1 MCNQDEIAGHHFEG
15 FCLCHPTNPR
25 THVAACLQ
33 ILHNL
38 LLFFDF
44 FGDLC
49 AHVHKFHHQLCEGR
63 FEHVHSKCSKHEE
76 PTESSRTYHNNLR
89 LTYFAAIDLSA
100 GTIFSTYCHMI
111 KTTTTVDTR
120 NIQKHDECNI

>member
-1 MCNQDEIAGHHFEG
+1 MCNQDEIAGHRFVG
-15 FCLCHPTNPR
+15 VCLCQPTNPR

-49 AHVHKFHHQLCEGR
+49 AHVHKFHHQLWTEGLNMSIQNAPNMKTR
-63 FEHVHSKCSKHEE
+63 LKSPEH
-76 PTESSRTYHNNLR
+76 
-89 LTYFAAIDLSA
+89 II
-100 GTIFSTYCHMI
+100 TI
-111 KTTTTVDTR
+111 
-120 NIQKHDECNI
+120 